1 MSWKRQV
8 YSLTHSVSYT
18 FVLVGT
24 ETSGL
29 KFVKEIGQRIE
40 EHTAGEKQLTTHLF
54 QSISMAIQR
63 GNSISIR
70 GTVPDAKSLAEMF
83 YL

>member
-40 EHTAGEKQLTTHLF
+40 EHTGDKQSTTYLF
-54 QSISMAIQR
+54 QRISMAIQR

-70 GTVPDAKSLAEMF
+70 GTVPDGKSLDEIF

>member
-40 EHTAGEKQLTTHLF
+40 EHTGDKQSTTYLF
-54 QSISMAIQR
+54 QRISMAIQR